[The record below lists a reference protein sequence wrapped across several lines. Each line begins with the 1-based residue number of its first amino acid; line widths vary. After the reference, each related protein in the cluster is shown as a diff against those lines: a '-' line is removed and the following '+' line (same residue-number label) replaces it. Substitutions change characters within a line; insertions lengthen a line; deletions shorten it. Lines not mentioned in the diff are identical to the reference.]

1 MPQRCPNGSRRNK
14 KTGNC
19 DKKNGASPARART
32 PSPPKN
38 NRGKTTGNKQKRC
51 PNGTRRNKKTGNC
64 EGTHKSPSPSP
75 DKHSSPK
82 NKYSSPKSRHHTV
95 RRSPEYKKHRNIKDK
110 YNHNMSAVSSRSE
123 SHSSILS
130 QKNKSSR
137 DYDDV
142 FFMHDDAD
150 AAADEKKHS
159 KSKSSSMPGLIP
171 DSRYNSPQK
180 SSSSMPGLIPD
191 SRYNSPQKSSSAAFH
206 TAKSSKSSN
215 SANYHTPK
223 SSNSANFHTPKSSNS
238 ANFHTP
244 KSSNSANF
252 HTPKSSNSAN
262 FHTPKSSNSANFH
275 SPQARQQKPR
285 NKKKILKKDLYD
297 FKPEF

>member
-1 MPQRCPNGSRRNK
+1 MPPRCPNGSRRNK

-32 PSPPKN
+32 PSPSPPKN

-95 RRSPEYKKHRNIKDK
+95 RRSPEYKKHLNIKDK
-110 YNHNMSAVSSRSE
+110 YHHNMSAVSSRSE

-150 AAADEKKHS
+150 AAAAAAADADEKKHS

-180 SSSSMPGLIPD
+180 SSS
-191 SRYNSPQKSSSAAFH
+191 AA
-206 TAKSSKSSN
+206 A
-215 SANYHTPK
+215 
-223 SSNSANFHTPKSSNS
+223 FHTPKSSNS

-244 KSSNSANF
+244 
-252 HTPKSSNSAN
+252 
-262 FHTPKSSNSANFH
+262 
-275 SPQARQQKPR
+275 PQPQPRQQKPR
-285 NKKKILKKDLYD
+285 NKKNILKKNFFAKSD
-297 FKPEF
+297 EFSSSNDVKKKLKKNYFHNVSNSK

>member
-180 SSSSMPGLIPD
+180 SSS
-191 SRYNSPQKSSSAAFH
+191 AAFH